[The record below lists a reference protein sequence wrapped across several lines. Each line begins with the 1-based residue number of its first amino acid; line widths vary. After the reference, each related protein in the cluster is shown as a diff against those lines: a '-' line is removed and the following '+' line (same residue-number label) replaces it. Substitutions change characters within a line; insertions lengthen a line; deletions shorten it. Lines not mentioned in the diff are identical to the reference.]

1 MIALDVET
9 SGLDPEKASIL
20 SIGAIDIDE
29 RTNQFYEECRVWDGA
44 QISDEALAVN
54 GFTREQILDAAKKS
68 ESDLVKSFVQWVTD
82 RPKNRT
88 IVGQNSFFDREFIDA
103 ACARAGIASPL
114 AHRTLDTHTLVW
126 MHMMTHGIT
135 PPTRAVDNSQQSAIT
150 LTTALE
156 YCGLPPEGKP
166 HNALNGAFAH
176 AEIFSRIAYNK
187 KMLADYFS
195 YEIPWQK

>member
-9 SGLDPEKASIL
+9 SGLDADTYSIL
-20 SIGAIDIDE
+20 SIGAIDTDE
-29 RTNQFYEECRVWDGA
+29 RTNQFYEECRMWDGA
-44 QISDEALAVN
+44 RVSDEALEVN
-54 GFTREQILDAAKKS
+54 GFSHVDITDSSKKT
-68 ESDLVKSFVQWVTD
+68 EADLIKSFAAWVMD

-88 IVGQNSFFDREFIDA
+88 IVGQNSFFDREFVDA
-103 ACARAGIASPL
+103 ACARAGITSPL

-126 MHMMTHGIT
+126 MHMVNNDVE
-135 PPTRAVDNSQQSAIT
+135 PPTHNQHSGIT

-156 YCGLPPEGKP
+156 YCGLPPEQKP

-195 YEIPWQK
+195 YEIPWLTRTT